1 MKNKLEKPNLENSFI
16 NRLNPLK
23 GALGGPK
30 KALMQKAMQQLAT
43 MKAKD
48 MFKMFQT
55 KILPIFE
62 VNSKV
67 ELKATKI
74 LLNDGKTWYAVLF
87 RDVE

>member
-1 MKNKLEKPNLENSFI
+1 
-16 NRLNPLK
+16 
-23 GALGGPK
+23 
-30 KALMQKAMQQLAT
+30 
-43 MKAKD
+43 
-48 MFKMFQT
+48 MFQT

>member
-1 MKNKLEKPNLENSFI
+1 MTPQSPLTRKTLDKLN
-16 NRLNPLK
+16 
-23 GALGGPK
+23 PK

-55 KILPIFE
+55 KILPIFD